1 MTYYLSMG
9 MSVHCFDCGLNLDEP
24 LDIDV
29 ELELDLNDLIDYE
42 VYKRLGKEFR
52 PTAYWL
58 DDDVMKVVNETRTA
72 YESGA
77 LDWSVVLS
85 DQECL
90 DEVLKRT
97 RIDEILDTM
106 SEIGEQTIRE
116 YTMNSYPREVHYT
129 VQNDEMDIVGEYVC
143 EMGD

>member
-24 LDIDV
+24 FDVDV
-29 ELELDLNDLIDYE
+29 ELELDLNDLIYYE

-58 DDDVMKVVNETRTA
+58 DEDVMKVMDETRTA
-72 YESGA
+72 YESGE
-77 LDWSVVLS
+77 LDWNVVLS
-85 DQECL
+85 DKECL

-97 RIDEILDTM
+97 RRDEILAAM
-106 SEIGEQTIRE
+106 SAIGEQTIR
-116 YTMNSYPREVHYT
+116 SYLSEVHYT
-129 VQNDEMDIVGEYVC
+129 VQNDEMNIVGECVC